1 MTGFIQVITTVGS
14 QDEAARI
21 ARVLVER
28 RLAACVQVSGPITS
42 VYRWQG
48 KIETS
53 DEWTC
58 TAKTS
63 SGLYAAVEG
72 VIRELHSYE
81 VPEILAVPIAAG
93 SAAYLAWLHGEL
105 VDPSEIET
113 A

>member
-14 QDEAARI
+14 QDEAEQI

-48 KIETS
+48 RIETS
-53 DEWTC
+53 VEWSC

-63 SGLYAAVEG
+63 SGLYAAVG
-72 VIRELHSYE
+72 AAIRELHSYQ
-81 VPEILAVPIAAG
+81 VPEILAVPVAAG
-93 SAAYLAWLHGEL
+93 SAAYLEWLHGEL
-105 VDPSEIET
+105 VDPSEIE
-113 A
+113 AG